1 MLSSKASCLCGAVN
15 ITANEINPKF
25 TVCHCDSCRGWG
37 GAPFFAVQ
45 CGENVNIEG
54 IEKVKMYESSSWASR
69 GFCTDCG
76 THLFFKFNASGDYN
90 MPVGIFK
97 NLDAA
102 DLEMDMQYFSDQRP
116 AYYCFSSK
124 TKEMTKAEIM
134 AHFSKSI

>member
-1 MLSSKASCLCGAVN
+1 MLHSKASCLCGAVE
-15 ITANEINPKF
+15 ITASEINPRF

-45 CGENVNIEG
+45 CGTNVSITG
-54 IEKVKMYESSSWASR
+54 LDKVKTYNSSSWASR

-76 THLFFKFNASGDYN
+76 THLFFKFNDSGDYN

-97 NLDAA
+97 DLNG
-102 DLEMDMQYFSDQRP
+102 LEMDMQYFSDQRP
-116 AYYCFSSK
+116 DYYCFSNE

-134 AHFSKSI
+134 AYFAKKL